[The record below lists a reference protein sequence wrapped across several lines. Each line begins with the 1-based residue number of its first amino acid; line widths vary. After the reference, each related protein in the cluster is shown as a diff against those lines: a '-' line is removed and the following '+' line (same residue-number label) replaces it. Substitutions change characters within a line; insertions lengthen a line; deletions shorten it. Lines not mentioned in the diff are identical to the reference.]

1 MKKEDAIKAVEF
13 INNVCKSEVERIL
26 KSRLGVEVEINYS
39 VEDNRYC
46 GPMVK
51 AEISNP
57 DVSSQMIVTPIL
69 RQLFKSATLEVRVY
83 PCAEEGVMF
92 QIAVQYAH
100 NYDGGSNGHSLMA
113 IAIDESGNVIER
125 M

>member
-1 MKKEDAIKAVEF
+1 MRKEDAIQAVEF

-39 VEDNRYC
+39 VEENRYC
-46 GPMVK
+46 GSMVK

-83 PCAEEGVMF
+83 PCADEGVMF
-92 QIAVQYAH
+92 QMAVSYEH

-113 IAIDESGNVIER
+113 VFVDESGNVDIR